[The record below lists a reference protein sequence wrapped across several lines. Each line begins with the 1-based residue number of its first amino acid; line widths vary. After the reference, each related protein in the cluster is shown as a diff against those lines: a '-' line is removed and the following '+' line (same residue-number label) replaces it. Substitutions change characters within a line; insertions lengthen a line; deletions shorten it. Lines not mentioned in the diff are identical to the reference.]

1 MINYEVIIDNKIIGV
16 ASDNNFKYYNSRS
29 KYVLPSTIQNAQ
41 FISLTSGLYH
51 ADWMNEVPSEYTQ
64 YKIATVI
71 EITEKEAEILIS
83 ASDNQITIPLEYKSP
98 SYTSQPSVAPEE
110 DNITPSRLKFI
121 KNAKIIE
128 LSQIC
133 NQTIES
139 GVDVGMLDGQTHH
152 FSLTTQDQLNLI
164 SLQAMVDQGL
174 EQIPY
179 HADGEL
185 CKFYTPVEIKMII
198 AEATKWKTY
207 HTTYY
212 NALKNYV
219 NSLDDVHQ
227 IAEIQYGIEL
237 PEEYQSDVLKTLHD

>member
-1 MINYEVIIDNKIIGV
+1 MKYYKIIQDQKIIGV
-16 ASDNNFKYYNSRS
+16 NDSFGFRYINSINNMI
-29 KYVLPSTIQNAQ
+29 LST
-41 FISLTSGLYH
+41 G
-51 ADWMNEVPSEYTQ
+51 
-64 YKIATVI
+64 
-71 EITEKEAEILIS
+71 ITKA
-83 ASDNQITIPLEYKSP
+83 NFLEYKNTLYHDSWMKTIP
-98 SYTSQPSVAPEE
+98 NTFKRFQMAIIKEINEEDYLNLLSALQTNEVIIKDNNNPEPLIPIVQPEE
-110 DNITPSRLKFI
+110 IDITGIELI
-121 KNAKIIE
+121 KSAKIKE

-164 SLQAMVDQGL
+164 SLQAMIDQGM

-198 AEATKWKTY
+198 SEATKWKTY

-219 NSLDDVHQ
+219 NSLDDPYV
-227 IAEIQYGIEL
+227 IANITYGIEL
-237 PEEYQSDVLKTLHD
+237 PEEYQSDVLKALNA